1 MSEHEGLNEGDD
13 SPKQAYSCRF
23 ARHSWWGQVA
33 RDYILRVLF
42 ADAILPSSGA
52 TFSFFRFRIFA
63 LIGSAV
69 LRSIVLRCACN
80 RIANSH
86 TQIVI
91 NCMCPLSIRRCRL
104 FRVVLYTVTVS
115 FCIESALH
123 VFLPDGVVL
132 STLWTRRLDFL
143 DTSF

>member
-1 MSEHEGLNEGDD
+1 MSEHEGLNQGED

-23 ARHSWWGQVA
+23 VRHSWLGQVA
-33 RDYILRVLF
+33 RDYILRAF
-42 ADAILPSSGA
+42 CLPMPYCLSLA
-52 TFSFFRFRIFA
+52 LHFSFFCFRIFA

-86 TQIVI
+86 MQIVI
-91 NCMCPLSIRRCRL
+91 NCMCPLFIRRCRL
-104 FRVVLYTVTVS
+104 FRVVLYTVTVF

-123 VFLPDGVVL
+123 VFLPDGDVL
-132 STLWTRRLDFL
+132 STLWTRLDL